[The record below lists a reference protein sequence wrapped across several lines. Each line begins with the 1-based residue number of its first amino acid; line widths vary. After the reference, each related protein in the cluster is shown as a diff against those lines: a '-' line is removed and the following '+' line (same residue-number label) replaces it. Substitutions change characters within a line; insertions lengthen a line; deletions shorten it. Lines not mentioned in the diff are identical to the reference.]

1 MVPAGH
7 WARAG
12 QTWNT
17 RVLARP
23 RGDRVVA
30 GPHLQ
35 RSRCC
40 DLAAVLHGAP
50 VGSSCRSS
58 PSWSAEARCLV
69 VGPVPCLQVIVVGAA
84 MAAPPVQSESNSGTS
99 IVVLAPLGCRGRA
112 GPARSVLVADPG
124 ARSSGVS
131 LSPARTPWP
140 VPRVGRCRAQARR
153 GSVLDVWRSELP
165 AAEPRVHRCGV
176 TARAGAFVR
185 PAAGGIKEASRTC
198 LPPGVSESAFVAESS

>member
-1 MVPAGH
+1 M
-7 WARAG
+7 
-12 QTWNT
+12 
-17 RVLARP
+17 LARP

-58 PSWSAEARCLV
+58 PSRSAEARCLV
-69 VGPVPCLQVIVVGAA
+69 VGPVPCLQVIVVGAVDGR
-84 MAAPPVQSESNSGTS
+84 PTSPVRVQLGDVHSRST
-99 IVVLAPLGCRGRA
+99 PRGCRGRA
-112 GPARSVLVADPG
+112 GPARYVLVACPG

-176 TARAGAFVR
+176 TARAGAF
-185 PAAGGIKEASRTC
+185 
-198 LPPGVSESAFVAESS
+198 SARREGA